1 MPIPTIDEI
10 PIASKRVFIRVD
22 FNVPLDKKGRVTD
35 TTRIDK
41 ALPTIEYALKKGARV
56 ILGSHLGRPKGEANP
71 AFSMEPVGKCLAE
84 KLGREVL
91 LADAPTGDS
100 ATKLAAELKE
110 GEILLLENLR
120 FNPGEKK
127 NSDLFAKELAS
138 MAEVYIN
145 DAFGTAH
152 RAHASTAGMASHF
165 EYKGAGF
172 LLKKEIE
179 FFERLLKAPE
189 TPFCAILGG
198 VKVADKVG
206 VIKNLMNRVQA
217 IVVGG
222 AMANTFLASQGV
234 KMGGSRIEEDK
245 LTLARELL
253 DGARSRKIDLLLP
266 VDLVVADS
274 LEAREVQV
282 VTLEQGV
289 PEGLMALDIGPRTR
303 ERFQE
308 AIAKAATLFWNGPMG
323 VFENPVLADGT
334 LAIAKAVAG
343 SNALSVVG
351 GGDSVAAIT
360 QAGVAQQITHVSTG
374 GGASLEMMEGK
385 NLPGI
390 MALL

>member
-217 IVVGG
+217 IVVG
-222 AMANTFLASQGV
+222 A
-234 KMGGSRIEEDK
+234 RIEEDK

-343 SNALSVVG
+343 SNARSVVG